1 MELKRQEKLF
11 LILFNIFVFALCV
24 ISWTPSALCGEI
36 FFWTDKSG
44 VQHYSNVKH
53 PASVQNIQIYEE
65 KKSVDSKIPAYNPA
79 YDIDIK
85 QVRKNDKKKIK
96 HNKIRDSIKLKVI
109 KIYDGDS
116 MKVKGDGIEFSVRL
130 IGIDAPESKG
140 QNSSKSKSASKIAKL
155 LGIKPPKSFKKRN
168 GQPFNKESKKALT
181 KLIGEKDIYLKSYGT
196 DRYNRVLAELF
207 TDDGTLV
214 NLEMVKLGMA
224 EVYRGSTEKGFD
236 VSPYKRAEAEAK
248 RAKRGVWS
256 LGSDYES
263 PKEWRKGN

>member
-1 MELKRQEKLF
+1 MELKRQAKLS
-11 LILFNIFVFALCV
+11 LVLFNIFVFALCV
-24 ISWTPSALCGEI
+24 TSLMPSALCGEI
-36 FFWTDKSG
+36 FSWTDKSG

-53 PASVQNIQIYEE
+53 PASVQNMQIYEE
-65 KKSVDSKIPAYNPA
+65 KKSVDSKILA

-85 QVRKNDKKKIK
+85 KVTKNNKKKTK
-96 HNKIRDSIKLKVI
+96 RNKIRDNIKVKVI

-140 QNSSKSKSASKIAKL
+140 KSSKSKSASKIAKL
-155 LGIKPPKSFKKRN
+155 LGINPPKLLKKGN
-168 GQPFNKESKKALT
+168 GQPFNKESKKALA
-181 KLIGEKDIYLKSYGT
+181 KLIGKKDIYLKSYGT

-207 TDDGTLV
+207 NNDGTLV

-224 EVYRGSTEKGFD
+224 EVYRGTTEKGFD
-236 VSPYKRAEAEAK
+236 VSPYKRAESEAK
-248 RAKRGVWS
+248 RAKRGIWS

-263 PKEWRKGN
+263 PKEWRKRN

>member
-1 MELKRQEKLF
+1 MELKRQAKLS
-11 LILFNIFVFALCV
+11 LVLFNIFVFVLCV
-24 ISWTPSALCGEI
+24 TSLMPSALCGEI
-36 FFWTDKSG
+36 FSWTDKSG

-53 PASVQNIQIYEE
+53 PASVQNMQIYEE
-65 KKSVDSKIPAYNPA
+65 KKSVDSKILA
-79 YDIDIK
+79 YDIDIDIK
-85 QVRKNDKKKIK
+85 KVIKNNKKKTK
-96 HNKIRDSIKLKVI
+96 RNEIRDNIKVKVI

-140 QNSSKSKSASKIAKL
+140 KNSSKSKSASKIAKL
-155 LGIKPPKSFKKRN
+155 LGIKPPKLLKKGN
-168 GQPFNKESKKALT
+168 GQPFNKESKQALT
-181 KLIGEKDIYLKSYGT
+181 KLIGKKDIRIKSYGT

-224 EVYRGSTEKGFD
+224 EVYRGTTEKGFD
-236 VSPYKRAEAEAK
+236 LSPYKRAESEAK
-248 RAKRGVWS
+248 RAKRGIWS